1 MFKRIGIAATIAA
14 LLFGT
19 AFAQSATP
27 AGTQIQNQASA
38 TYTDATGQPQVATSN
53 LAITVVQQVYAIN
66 ITPNTQSATGNFGPT
81 DATNFTGVPA
91 STNDDQ
97 ALGGANNNFGY
108 TILNPGNGAD
118 TYTLSVVLDPA
129 NAGAPL
135 TGVTVYNDANG
146 NGQVD
151 AGETVITGWNAGTL
165 TGTVAVPANGS
176 ARVVVSVTVPSG
188 AAGTA
193 YKLDLTGVSSGGA
206 SIVDRNNLSRVT
218 IVSDAILDLNKG
230 ATGPDAS
237 NQITYSISGSN
248 TGNQAAK
255 SRPGI
260 VVITG
265 TNAGTYNGV
274 LIADV
279 VPTGTTYVQNS
290 ASGSAG
296 SPLALV
302 VYSTAATGTAW
313 SFDQPASGVLRVGL
327 LMLPASPI
335 ATATNTS
342 ATSTNTVPTSANYSL
357 SFKASVNA
365 ATAAGSSI
373 LNTATIDYRRS
384 NGTTDQTVTSN
395 QTTSIAPTLRSVAL
409 GPNGFASGNPTA
421 AGIAGYTDPVT
432 GKAFTYTGSG
442 TGAPTNTTDT
452 QAVPSQRMNT
462 TVSFV
467 QSITNTGNASDT
479 FALSLDASSNL
490 PASTSVAFYLSDGVT
505 PLSGNIALAAN
516 ASTNVVVKVS
526 LPAVAAPITGAP
538 FNAVIKATSQSDT
551 TKTDL
556 TTDRITA
563 LTDGLG
569 VTLRNNDS
577 STATVPPAGTTAVS
591 STLTANPGGSAT
603 YPLVVTNTGAA
614 TDTFNLSASGAGLPS
629 GATVQF
635 FIDANGD
642 GVADNATPIGN
653 TGAISAAAY
662 VQIVAVVTVPATA
675 TPQTAV
681 GFTFTATSTDN
692 ASTSDTQA
700 DALTVSAVNNFS
712 FNPNRSGTITS
723 PGTLI
728 YAHSITNNGNSNITA
743 LQIAPSGG
751 GAGFGYQVFIDANNN
766 GSVDAGEQQISPS
779 GATTLTTA
787 ITPGTTVNL
796 LVEATAAAGIPSST
810 VDTKILTA
818 TATFG
823 SGGTST
829 ASVTDTTTVVAG
841 NLQVSK
847 TASTATVKPRGL
859 LTAANYSQSEITYTI
874 TAQNIGSASISNVIV
889 FDPIPQ
895 YTDFKFT
902 TVTVTGCPTG
912 ATCVIEYSTDN
923 GGTWTATA
931 PTDTNANGY
940 SDSADASRVTNI
952 RVRITNAAST
962 PVNAF
967 TPGSSVTITFTV
979 SVR

>member
-1 MFKRIGIAATIAA
+1 MFKRIGVAAITAA

-19 AFAQSATP
+19 ALAQSATP

-66 ITPNTQSATGNFGPT
+66 ITPNTQSATGLFGPS
-81 DATNFTGVPA
+81 DPSNFTGVPA

-97 ALGGANNNFGY
+97 ALGGSNDNFGY
-108 TILNPGNGAD
+108 TILNPGNGSD

-146 NGQVD
+146 NGLVD
-151 AGETVITGWNAGTL
+151 PGDTVLTGWNAGTL
-165 TGTVAVPANGS
+165 TGTVNVPANGS
-176 ARVVVSVTVPSG
+176 AKVVVSVNVPSS
-188 AAGTA
+188 AAGTS

-206 SIVDRNNLSRVT
+206 GIVDKNNLSRVT
-218 IVSDAILDLNKG
+218 VVSDAILDLNK
-230 ATGPDAS
+230 AAAGPDTS
-237 NQITYSISGSN
+237 SQITYSLTGSN
-248 TGNQAAK
+248 TGNQAGK

-279 VPTGTTYVQNS
+279 IPSGTTYVQNS

-296 SPLALV
+296 SPLAAV
-302 VYSTAATGTAW
+302 VYSTTASGTAW

-357 SFKASVNA
+357 GFKVAVNG

-373 LNTATIDYRRS
+373 LNTATVDYRRT
-384 NGTTDQTVTSN
+384 NGTTDQTTTSN
-395 QTTSIAPTLRSVAL
+395 QTTSFAPTTRSVGV
-409 GPNGFASGNPTA
+409 GPNGFATGNPGT
-421 AGIAGYTDPVT
+421 IAGYTDPVT

-442 TGAPTNTTDT
+442 TGAPTNTTDV

-467 QSITNTGNASDT
+467 QSITNSGNANDS

-490 PASTSVAFYLSDGVT
+490 PAGTNVSFYLSDGAT
-505 PLSGNIALAAN
+505 PLSGNIALSAGAN
-516 ASTNVVVKVS
+516 TNFVVKVN
-526 LPAVAAPITGAP
+526 LPAVAAPATGAP
-538 FNAVIKATSQSDT
+538 FNAVIKATSQADS
-551 TKTDL
+551 TKTDI

-577 STATVPPAGTTAVS
+577 STATAPPAGTTATS
-591 STLTANPGGSAT
+591 STLSVTPGSSVT

-614 TDTFNLSASGAGLPS
+614 TDTFNLSASGAGLPA

-635 FIDANGD
+635 FVDANGD
-642 GVADNATPIGN
+642 GVADNATPVGN
-653 TGAISAAAY
+653 TGPISAAAY
-662 VQIVAVVTVPATA
+662 YQFVAVVTVPANA
-675 TPQTAV
+675 VPQTAV
-681 GFTFTATSTDN
+681 GFTFTATSTDS
-692 ASTSDTQA
+692 ATTSDSQA

-728 YAHSITNNGNSNITA
+728 YAHTVTNNGNSSITA

-751 GAGFGYQVFIDANNN
+751 GAGFSYQIFVDANNN
-766 GSVDAGEQQISPS
+766 GSVDAGEQQISTS
-779 GATTLTTA
+779 SATTLTAA
-787 ITPGTTVNL
+787 IASSTSVNL
-796 LVEATAAAGIPSST
+796 LVEVTAASGIPSST
-810 VDTKILTA
+810 VDTKTLTA

-829 ASVTDTTTVVAG
+829 ASVIDTTTVVAG

-847 TASTATVKPRGL
+847 SASTATVKPRTL
-859 LTAANYSQSEITYTI
+859 LLPANYSQSEITYTI
-874 TAQNIGSASISNVIV
+874 TAQNIGSAAISNVIV

-902 TVTVTGCPTG
+902 TLAVSGCPTG
-912 ATCVIEYSTDN
+912 ATCTAEYSTDN
-923 GGTWTATA
+923 GATWSATA

-940 SDSADASRVTNI
+940 SDSADAARVTNV
-952 RVRITNAAST
+952 RVRITNASST

-967 TPGSSVTITFTV
+967 TPGSSITITFTV